1 MKLYKQLEIFKGITQ
16 TIIVLI
22 TNALTTFMII

>member
-22 TNALTTFMII
+22 TNTLTTFMII